1 MTTQTIDPATL
12 LDDLI
17 ARAKRA
23 GADAA
28 DTILARGQSQ
38 SVAQRL
44 GAPEAVERSEGQDLG
59 LRVFVGQRQ
68 AVVSTSDLSPD
79 AFDDLIGRAL
89 AMARAAP
96 EDPYAGIAG
105 TEDIAKNWPDIEMF
119 DPTEPSAEILV
130 ERARIAE
137 DAARSVDGVTNS
149 EGAEASWG
157 VTDVTLAA
165 SNGFVGQYKR
175 SSFSFGVSV
184 LAGTGQNMERD
195 YDYAATVFDAD
206 LEDPAEVGRRAGE
219 RAVARLNPKR
229 PRTAALPVVFE
240 PRAARSMLGHLA
252 GAINGAAI
260 ARGTS
265 FLKDKMGEA
274 LFGPG
279 ITIRDDPHRAR
290 GFRSK
295 PFDAEG
301 LATQPRAVI
310 DGGRLTTWF
319 LDLATARQLA
329 LHSTGHASRGAGG
342 TPSPSATNLY
352 LEPGPLGPEALIGEI
367 ERGFYVT
374 EMMGSSV
381 NLVTGD
387 YSRGAAGFW
396 IENGQRTF
404 PVSELTIAGHLN
416 DLFASLTPADDL
428 TFKYGMDS
436 PTVRVEGLTIAGG
449 DD

>member
-1 MTTQTIDPATL
+1 MTDDTFDPAAL
-12 LDDLI
+12 LDDLMS
-17 ARAKRA
+17 RAKRA

-28 DTILARGQSQ
+28 DTILARGRSQ

-44 GAPEAVERSEGQDLG
+44 GTPEAVERAEGQDLG

-68 AVVSTSDLSPD
+68 AVVSTSDLSAD

-96 EDPYAGIAG
+96 EDRYAGIA
-105 TEDIAKNWPDIEMF
+105 EPSDIAKSWPEIEMF
-119 DPTEPSAEILV
+119 DPTEPPAETLV

-137 DAARSVDGVTNS
+137 DAARAVDGVTNS

-165 SNGFVGQYKR
+165 SNGFIGRYKR

-184 LAGTGQNMERD
+184 LVGTGQKMERD

-240 PRAARSMLGHLA
+240 PRAARSLLGHLA
-252 GAINGAAI
+252 GAVNGAAI

-274 LFGPG
+274 LFAPG

-301 LATQPRAVI
+301 LATHSRVVI
-310 DGGRLTTWF
+310 DGGHLTTWF
-319 LDLATARQLA
+319 LDLATARQLG
-329 LHSTGHASRGAGG
+329 LRSTGHASRGTGG

-352 LEPGPLGPEALIGEI
+352 LEPGTLNPEALIGEI

-381 NLVTGD
+381 NLITGD

-396 IENGQRTF
+396 IENGALTF
-404 PVSELTIAGHLN
+404 PVSELTIAGHLK

-428 TFKYGMDS
+428 IFKYGMDS

>member
-1 MTTQTIDPATL
+1 MTDKTFDPATL
-12 LDDLI
+12 LDDLLN
-17 ARAKRA
+17 RAKRA

-28 DTILARGQSQ
+28 DTILARGRSQ
-38 SVAQRL
+38 SVSQRL
-44 GAPEAVERSEGQDLG
+44 GAPEAVERAEGQDLG

-68 AVVSTSDLSPD
+68 AVVSTSDLSAD
-79 AFDDLIGRAL
+79 TFDDLIGRAL

-96 EDPYAGIAG
+96 EDPYAGIA
-105 TEDIAKNWPDIEMF
+105 EPSAIAKSWPEIEMF

-137 DAARSVDGVTNS
+137 DAARAVDGVTNS
-149 EGAEASWG
+149 EGAEAGWG
-157 VTDVTLAA
+157 VTDVALAA
-165 SNGFVGQYKR
+165 SNGFIGHYKR

-184 LAGTGQNMERD
+184 LAGTGQKMERD
-195 YDYAATVFDAD
+195 YDYAATVFDTD
-206 LEDPAEVGRRAGE
+206 LENPADVGRRAGE

-240 PRAARSMLGHLA
+240 PRAARSLLGHLS
-252 GAINGAAI
+252 GAINGASI

-265 FLKDKMGEA
+265 FLKDKMGET
-274 LFGPG
+274 LFSPG

-301 LATQPRAVI
+301 LPTRPRAVI
-310 DGGRLTTWF
+310 EAGRLTTWF
-319 LDLATARQLA
+319 LDLATARQLS
-329 LHSTGHASRGAGG
+329 LDSTGHATRGAGG
-342 TPSPSATNLY
+342 TPSPSASNLF
-352 LEPGPLGPEALIGEI
+352 LEPGTQSPETLIGEI

-381 NLVTGD
+381 NLITGD

-396 IENGQRTF
+396 IENGELTF

-416 DLFASLTPADDL
+416 DLFASLMPANDL
-428 TFKYGMDS
+428 AFKYGMDS